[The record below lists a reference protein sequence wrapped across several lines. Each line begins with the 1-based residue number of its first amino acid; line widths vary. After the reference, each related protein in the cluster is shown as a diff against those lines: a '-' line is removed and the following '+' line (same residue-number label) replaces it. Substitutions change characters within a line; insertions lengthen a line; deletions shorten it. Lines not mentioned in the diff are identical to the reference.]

1 MSPSIGLQIF
11 VGLPIIALI
20 FRMLEQCRPLARQR
34 LLRRGWKD
42 DIASYVLGCYLGQFS
57 SAACLGAMLFL
68 RHETGFDFGRLAAVQ
83 PGWLQILEIVLI
95 SDLLGYLFHRLLH
108 SNPWLWRFHKVHHTS
123 NHMDWLAAAR
133 LHPVDKLLGDF
144 VQFVPLLCLG
154 FGDGPLLI
162 YVSILGFQMFLNHS
176 NARINLGQ
184 LRWLIAGP
192 DFHQWHH
199 CEDPSA
205 YNRNFAPHLV
215 IFDRLFG
222 TAHIPKER
230 SRPWKYGVRESAPEG
245 FWRQLVHPFQE
256 TVLAART
263 RLRPQSFD
271 LRDWASR
278 TKVQLLRREP
288 SYEIRA
294 ALLFAVLVRHRLIA

>member
-20 FRMLEQCRPLARQR
+20 FRILEQSRPLAPQP

-42 DIASYVLGCYLGQFS
+42 DVAFYVLGCFLGQFS
-57 SAACLGAMLFL
+57 SAGCLTAMLFL
-68 RHETGFDFGRLAAVQ
+68 RHATGIDFGRLAAAQ
-83 PGWLQILEIVLI
+83 PGWLQVAEIVLI

-108 SNPWLWRFHKVHHTS
+108 RNAWLWRFHKVHHTS
-123 NHMDWLAAAR
+123 HHMDWLAAAR

-144 VQFVPLLCLG
+144 VQFIPLLCLG

-162 YVSILGFQMFLNHS
+162 YAGVLGFQMFLNHS
-176 NARINLGQ
+176 NARINLGH

-199 CEDPSA
+199 CVDPNA
-205 YNRNFAPHLV
+205 YNKNFAPHLV

-222 TAHIPKER
+222 TVQIPKER
-230 SRPWKYGVRESAPEG
+230 NRPWKYGVRDGAAEG
-245 FWRQLVHPFQE
+245 FWRQLVHPFHE
-256 TVLAART
+256 TLLAAAKRW
-263 RLRPQSFD
+263 RPQSPAPHDD
-271 LRDWASR
+271 LSR
-278 TKVQLLRREP
+278 TKVQLLRRE
-288 SYEIRA
+288 SCYEIWA
-294 ALLFAVLVRHRLIA
+294 

>member
-1 MSPSIGLQIF
+1 MSPSISLQIF

-20 FRMLEQCRPLARQR
+20 FRILERSRPLARQR
-34 LLRRGWKD
+34 LLRQGWKD
-42 DIASYVLGCYLGQFS
+42 DVAWYVLGCYLGQFS

-68 RHETGFDFGRLAAVQ
+68 RHETGIDFGRLAEGQ
-83 PGWLQILEIVLI
+83 PGWLQVLEIVLI

-144 VQFVPLLCLG
+144 VQFIPLLCLG
-154 FGDGPLLI
+154 FGDDPLLI
-162 YVSILGFQMFLNHS
+162 YASILGFQMFLNHS

-199 CEDPSA
+199 CVDPAA

-215 IFDRLFG
+215 IVDRLFG

-230 SRPWKYGVRESAPEG
+230 VRPWKYGVRENAPSG
-245 FWRQLVHPFQE
+245 FWGQLLHPFQE
-256 TVLAART
+256 TAEAAQKLWKPRSSDSGA
-263 RLRPQSFD
+263 QSP
-271 LRDWASR
+271 R

-288 SYEIRA
+288 SYEMRA
-294 ALLFAVLVRHRLIA
+294 ALLFAVLVRRRLTT